1 MTKSL
6 PLYGTEQEYGIVT
19 AAVSPETAPHPM
31 YSSNAVIRAW
41 RDDVAADHVGFD
53 YASEQVASD
62 MWGFTAPREEL
73 DASVLT
79 DENPMANRML
89 TNGARFYVDHA
100 HPEFSAPECRS
111 LYDVVRYDRA
121 GDIIMQRSA
130 AAVKQNRGVD
140 IRLYRNNTDG
150 KGASYGSHE
159 NYLICRSIPFA
170 QVVAG
175 FTPHLVSR
183 GIMCGIG
190 RVGIGQFSQEAG
202 FQITQRADFF
212 EREVGLETTLRRPI
226 INTRDEP
233 HADPSRYRRLHV
245 ITGDATTSQ
254 IATFLRIG
262 TTAAVL
268 STLSAGRLCDL
279 TLAQPV
285 AALQQ
290 ISRDISLT
298 QVVELA
304 DGRKL
309 TAIDIQEALRDSTAA
324 FLADEPIF
332 GDETSTLLKEWTS
345 VLDQLRKSPQQAADR
360 VELLAKLQLL
370 ETYKERGKLTWDNPK
385 LAAIDLQ
392 WADIDPARGLALT
405 LERTGKLRQ
414 LVTAE
419 SLEHAIFNPPVDTR
433 AWLRGELLRK
443 FGTDVMS
450 MGWDSATVVTT
461 NGRMRTL
468 RMSDP
473 YGFTQAELGD
483 RLAVATRV
491 DDIVAALTS

>member
-1 MTKSL
+1 MTKTS
-6 PLYGTEQEYGIVT
+6 PLYGTEQEYGIGVAGVT
-19 AAVSPETAPHPM
+19 SDAAPHPM
-31 YSSNAVIRAW
+31 YSSNAIIRAW

-73 DASVLT
+73 DVSVLT

-130 AAVKQNRGVD
+130 AIVKQTRGVD

-159 NYLICRSIPFA
+159 NYLISRTIPFT
-170 QVVAG
+170 QVVTG

-183 GIMCGIG
+183 GIICGIG
-190 RVGIGQFSQEAG
+190 RVGLGQYSQEAG

-254 IATFLRIG
+254 LATFLRIG
-262 TTAAVL
+262 TTAAIAA
-268 STLSAGRLCDL
+268 TLSAGRLCDL
-279 TLAQPV
+279 TLANPV

-290 ISRDISLT
+290 FSRDISLT
-298 QVVELA
+298 QLVELV
-304 DGRKL
+304 DGRRL
-309 TAIDIQEALRDSTAA
+309 TAINIQEALHDSAAA
-324 FLADEPIF
+324 FLSDEPIL
-332 GDETSTLLKEWTS
+332 GDETNVLLDEWS
-345 VLDQLRKSPQQAADR
+345 LVLDQLRKDRWAAADR
-360 VELLAKLQLL
+360 VEWLAKLRLL
-370 ETYKERGKLTWDNPK
+370 ETYRERGNLSWDSPK

-392 WADIDPARGLALT
+392 WADIDPSRGLALT
-405 LERTGKLRQ
+405 LEKTGKLRQ

-419 SLEHAIFNPPVDTR
+419 SLEQAIFNPPVDTR

-450 MGWDSATVVTT
+450 LGWDTATVVTAD
-461 NGRMRTL
+461 GRMRTL

-473 YGFTQAELGD
+473 HAFTQAKLG
-483 RLAVATRV
+483 ATVAEATRV